1 MNKHL
6 HPISV
11 VLLAHQYSLL
21 FERVVEA
28 VTWADEIVILT
39 SHPSKEIEALCERV
53 SAKCFFRQ
61 FDGFGPQK
69 QFAFSKASHDWI
81 LNLDSDELVTPEFQK
96 EVEELLS
103 SDAINNSAA
112 YTINQ
117 KLVFLE
123 KELSFSGTKARSIRL
138 FDRRRAQ
145 MTSDL
150 VHERIETQ
158 DVVSALRSP
167 VLHYSYFSLD
177 DYFTKFNRY
186 TSLGAED
193 LHKKGKITHPLL
205 AWGRFPFLFLR
216 RYIFQLGLLD
226 GYYGL
231 LWCLLSAWYSTIKYL
246 KLYELNRKN
255 PKGVPVLMYHAIHSA
270 KKDILTVKSSDF
282 LMQMRWL
289 YFSAHQTISL
299 DKFLDFQE
307 GRIQR
312 NHLPKKPFVLTF
324 DDGYRGLIEEALPL
338 LLRKKFQACLFVT
351 TAFILEREKNPDS
364 PYLSV
369 AELKKWSDAGMEVAL
384 HSHGHPNYREL
395 TPNEVTEDLRKAEEL
410 LNAWS
415 IPYRKVLA
423 YPFGARPKH
432 PEELQK
438 NLLDHG
444 IRAAFRIGNQVT
456 PWIPGPNRFEIK
468 RIDIQGIDSFSDFQ
482 KKVRT
487 GRVRL
492 F

>member
-28 VTWADEIVILT
+28 VRWADEIVILT

-103 SDAINNSAA
+103 SDAINKYAA
-112 YTINQ
+112 YSINQ

-123 KELSFSGTKARSIRL
+123 KELSFSGTKARPIRL

-145 MTSDL
+145 MTSAL
-150 VHERIETQ
+150 VHERVETK
-158 DVVSALRSP
+158 DPVSTFRAP

-177 DYFTKFNRY
+177 DYLTKFNRY
-186 TSLGAED
+186 TSLGAKE
-193 LHKKGKITHPLL
+193 LHRKGKKTNPLF
-205 AWGRFPFLFLR
+205 AFGRFPFLFLR
-216 RYIFQLGLLD
+216 RYIFQLGILD
-226 GYYGL
+226 GYYGF
-231 LWCLLSAWYSTIKYL
+231 LWCFLSASYSTVKYL
-246 KLYELNRKN
+246 KLFELNRKN
-255 PKGVPVLMYHAIHSA
+255 PKGIPVLMYHAIQSA
-270 KKDILTVKSSDF
+270 KKDILTVNTSDF
-282 LMQMRWL
+282 LRQIRWL
-289 YFSAHQTISL
+289 YFFGYETISL
-299 DKFLDFQE
+299 DLFLNFQE
-307 GRIQR
+307 NETERES
-312 NHLPKKPFVLTF
+312 LPEKPVLLTF
-324 DDGYRGLIEEALPL
+324 DDGYRGLVEEALPIL
-338 LLRKKFQACLFVT
+338 SKKQFKGCLFVT
-351 TAFILEREKNPDS
+351 TAYILERENNPES

-369 AELKKWSDAGMEVAL
+369 AELKQWCDAGMEVAL
-384 HSHGHPNYREL
+384 HSHSHPNYRDL
-395 TPNEVTEDLRKAEEL
+395 TPSEVTEDLRKAEDL
-410 LNAWS
+410 LNTWG
-415 IPYRKVLA
+415 IPYLKVLA

-444 IRAAFRIGNQVT
+444 IRAAFRIGNRVS
-456 PWIPGPNRFEIK
+456 PWVPIPNRFEIK
-468 RIDIQGIDSFSDFQ
+468 RIDIQGTDSFSDFR